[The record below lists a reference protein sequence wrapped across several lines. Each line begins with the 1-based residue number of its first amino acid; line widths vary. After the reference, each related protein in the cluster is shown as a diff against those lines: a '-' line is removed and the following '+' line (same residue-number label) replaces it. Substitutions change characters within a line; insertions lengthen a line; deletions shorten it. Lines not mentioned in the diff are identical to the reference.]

1 MQLVLRFNINTMK
14 KVTIFLGL
22 AFALAFNLQAQK
34 YGYLNLGNII
44 AAMPETAEADKSLE
58 VYQGELIAKG
68 EQMANDF
75 QKEYTAF
82 ATEMQQG
89 TMAPAEQQRRGQ
101 ALEQKRNEIL
111 AYEQQMQQDFQVKRQ
126 ELLAPIVEK
135 VQNIVQ
141 QVGQE
146 NQYSMIFDTGSF
158 NALLFV
164 ETSDD
169 VAPLVLAKLGIEIE

>member
-1 MQLVLRFNINTMK
+1 MQLVLRFNNKAMK
-14 KVTIFLGL
+14 KITILSFVALIL
-22 AFALAFNLQAQK
+22 ALNVQAQK

-44 AAMPETAEADKSLE
+44 AAMPETAEADKALE
-58 VYQGELIAKG
+58 AYQGELIAKG
-68 EQMANDF
+68 EQMASDF

-82 ATEMQQG
+82 ANEMQQG
-89 TMAPAEQQRRGQ
+89 TMAPAEQQRRSQ

-141 QVGQE
+141 QIGKE

-158 NALLFV
+158 NSLLFV
-164 ETSDD
+164 ETTDD
-169 VAPLVLAKLGIEIE
+169 VAPLVLAKLGL